1 MTYSNARECIYQ
13 SAYSHFKRRREEH
26 YLLWTFTRGK
36 PLFIVRRSSFIHCS
50 CSVVWK
56 RDPLHS
62 VSLQVGASLVR
73 SFVFAYL
80 FSKVLHTVIL
90 FFSLPI
96 FFMFVVVCR
105 YCTAIQCGD
114 LRIVTS
120 ILWMLYSFVKRTTIM
135 AGWVWDRVFAHPPLN
150 AIQS

>member
-1 MTYSNARECIYQ
+1 MPGSVYTNRHTHIL
-13 SAYSHFKRRREEH
+13 REEEKSTT
-26 YLLWTFTRGK
+26 YYELLQEESHCL
-36 PLFIVRRSSFIHCS
+36 LFGRSSFIHCS

-135 AGWVWDRVFAHPPLN
+135 AGRV
-150 AIQS
+150 